1 MTFKGFCIFTAGM
14 LAGGAAGWFASKYY
28 YDKKAQ
34 EVVTTGAD
42 IFDQFVEKMNKE
54 KEEAQQNIEEAGD
67 GSEENLDD
75 DVPTSTALI
84 DSFKEFRNEHFDYGK
99 PEEFSESVEEPMP
112 HVTTK
117 AQEPYIISELQWA
130 DSNGYEK
137 IELVYYETDEVL
149 ATYENGIYD
158 YRETGQIFCEN
169 FDDDT
174 DIVYVR
180 NDSYSRD
187 FEITRD
193 PRSFNEV
200 ATGGF

>member
-34 EVVTTGAD
+34 EVVATGAD
-42 IFDQFVEKMNKE
+42 I
-54 KEEAQQNIEEAGD
+54 
-67 GSEENLDD
+67 SEELKIEKRTLNEDEESPYKNEKLTHEDILDE
-75 DVPTSTALI
+75 SEITASSLQ
-84 DSFKEFRNEHFDYGK
+84 SLYSEKLNTVNYGK
-99 PEEFSESVEEPMP
+99 PQEFSESVEEPML
-112 HVTTK
+112 HVSSK

-130 DSNGYEK
+130 ESNGYDK
-137 IELVYYETDEVL
+137 VELVYYETDEVL

-158 YRETGQIFCEN
+158 YRETGQVFCEN

-180 NDSYSRD
+180 NDAYSRD